1 MHLLAPVSNH
11 LFGQPLRRTSGMLV
25 KTGGL
30 PFCDR
35 PLPHA
40 SNSGPRPKVSVGFPT
55 YEQFTTKKK
64 MSAADEQVGLDEVG
78 LRSLAGRFRAMESA
92 ATPQSSQSAL
102 EQIGLSVAGWRSGI
116 SRYVG

>member
-1 MHLLAPVSNH
+1 MHLLAPVIES
-11 LFGQPLRRTSGMLV
+11 LIRQPLRRTSGMLV

-55 YEQFTTKKK
+55 YEQFTKKK